1 MKKTIL
7 VGFIAALMLFAFVAC
22 DNSVGYKVPTGIT
35 VSAAKTEY
43 LVGEPLDLNNFTATV
58 AYSDGTEGTIPG
70 SSLSY
75 TTVPSTGTAKQVKVE
90 VEYAGFKATT
100 YINVAAVDAVAITNL
115 PKSVGVDAEGK
126 AVADLTGVTVAVGSR
141 TLAADE
147 YTLAV
152 KSSNAVSADTVT
164 FTDSHVT
171 FTLFGK
177 AVADATYTFDGKTS
191 WTVAVDKKVQAPVTL
206 TGIEMGYYTVST
218 ENGKTVYTEMPA
230 NEQPRWIGDDVT
242 GLGDE
247 DKDGFFVL
255 GVYSD
260 GSKEALTA
268 GNPGTEKT
276 YTVTSGSIPE
286 NGTGLPAKAVTFS
299 IVSND
304 APTLNAPSF
313 EFVGEDY
320 ISSVTFTKDTENF
333 PTKFTTATELTKAMF
348 DATATYASGEKDE
361 AFTDFEF
368 LTTKLQKG
376 NSQKIY
382 IYWVDKDNEMQW
394 DSKLTVNVVDPE

>member
-1 MKKTIL
+1 M
-7 VGFIAALMLFAFVAC
+7 
-22 DNSVGYKVPTGIT
+22 
-35 VSAAKTEY
+35 
-43 LVGEPLDLNNFTATV
+43 
-58 AYSDGTEGTIPG
+58 
-70 SSLSY
+70 
-75 TTVPSTGTAKQVKVE
+75 KVE